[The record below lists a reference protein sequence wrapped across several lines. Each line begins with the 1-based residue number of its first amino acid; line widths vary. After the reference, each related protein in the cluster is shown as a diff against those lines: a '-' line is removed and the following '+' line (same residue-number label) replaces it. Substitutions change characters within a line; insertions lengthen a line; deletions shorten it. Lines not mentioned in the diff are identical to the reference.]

1 MPATVASKNNGSG
14 PYAQTG
20 KEGYEGLWPSLV
32 NVIRRYFIRL
42 GDPRRKII
50 VLGMIILCW
59 DREGRYPIKEKR
71 RRERRKGKTE
81 GERRRKMEE
90 KNEFKE
96 NCWGFP
102 LNVILFQGET

>member
-1 MPATVASKNNGSG
+1 VLG
-14 PYAQTG
+14 PGRSLSDEREEKKREG
-20 KEGYEGLWPSLV
+20 KEKL
-32 NVIRRYFIRL
+32 
-42 GDPRRKII
+42 
-50 VLGMIILCW
+50 
-59 DREGRYPIKEKR
+59 KEK
-71 RRERRKGKTE
+71 E